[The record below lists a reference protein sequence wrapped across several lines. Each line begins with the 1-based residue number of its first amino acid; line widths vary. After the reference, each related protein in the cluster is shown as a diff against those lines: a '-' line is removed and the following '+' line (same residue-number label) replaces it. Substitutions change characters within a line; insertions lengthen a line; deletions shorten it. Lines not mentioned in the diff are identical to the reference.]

1 MKQQE
6 TAFSAKKRWEW
17 ELSIDCL
24 VGRVYVVWSSPQIP
38 LNNLCF
44 PRTLLTSVLFLGSYF
59 VDENLTTP
67 FNFILG
73 EVLKKNEFQLQSRET
88 QLSLFSVFRIQPMH
102 ACYMHLSSIIYTQ
115 PLDRGFKYFCL
126 PRQSRK
132 RKRPLLVGKSLTSN
146 SWEYFSLELPEG
158 VVSLCITWLGQ
169 PCSLV
174 VIYARS
180 YSRHDQ

>member
-1 MKQQE
+1 MKQLE

-44 PRTLLTSVLFLGSYF
+44 TRTLLTSVLFLGSYF

-73 EVLKKNEFQLQSRET
+73 EVLKKWISVAEPRNTTVTLFCFSHSAYACLLYAPFINNLHATPGQRLQVFLSPSAITKEEEAFACREVSYI
-88 QLSLFSVFRIQPMH
+88 QFLGVF
-102 ACYMHLSSIIYTQ
+102 
-115 PLDRGFKYFCL
+115 
-126 PRQSRK
+126 
-132 RKRPLLVGKSLTSN
+132 
-146 SWEYFSLELPEG
+146 
-158 VVSLCITWLGQ
+158 
-169 PCSLV
+169 
-174 VIYARS
+174 
-180 YSRHDQ
+180 